1 MNLTNSILIPTWTK
15 RRIVFVIAVALLYG
29 TWFNIVDSAGYCLNQ
44 EKLQESCDEKCSVL
58 SIGQYLEDISS
69 INLWN
74 VIGHLIS
81 RLFLVWWTPKKVE
94 LFVAGDLISSVV
106 MDSPL
111 WGVIREEG
119 HNLPLWHIV
128 ETEENFVN
136 TCDVDKWIQFYYNP
150 GGSYGVW
157 DISSG
162 FPSAAMIFWSWLQI
176 AYRRSINMVAG
187 KTRKRWEGFFITKVS
202 LKDWK
207 KTLTLYYDV
216 CLKNFIILRNL

>member
-1 MNLTNSILIPTWTK
+1 M
-15 RRIVFVIAVALLYG
+15 
-29 TWFNIVDSAGYCLNQ
+29 VDA
-44 EKLQESCDEKCSVL
+44 QESRTVCGWS
-58 SIGQYLEDISS
+58 
-69 INLWN
+69 
-74 VIGHLIS
+74 
-81 RLFLVWWTPKKVE
+81 
-94 LFVAGDLISSVV
+94 LISSVV

-162 FPSAAMIFWSWLQI
+162 FPSAAMIFWSWLQNRLSQV
-176 AYRRSINMVAG
+176 Y
-187 KTRKRWEGFFITKVS
+187 
-202 LKDWK
+202 
-207 KTLTLYYDV
+207 
-216 CLKNFIILRNL
+216 

>member
-1 MNLTNSILIPTWTK
+1 
-15 RRIVFVIAVALLYG
+15 
-29 TWFNIVDSAGYCLNQ
+29 
-44 EKLQESCDEKCSVL
+44 
-58 SIGQYLEDISS
+58 
-69 INLWN
+69 
-74 VIGHLIS
+74 
-81 RLFLVWWTPKKVE
+81 
-94 LFVAGDLISSVV
+94 VAGALISSVV

-162 FPSAAMIFWSWLQI
+162 FPSAAMIFWSLVARSFI
-176 AYRRSINMVAG
+176 AGLLIWWQARQEKDGKDFSLPRLVLRIGKRR
-187 KTRKRWEGFFITKVS
+187 
-202 LKDWK
+202 
-207 KTLTLYYDV
+207 
-216 CLKNFIILRNL
+216 